1 METPAPRTNLPALLQ
16 PGTNL
21 DAFESILG
29 TGAAARSIRAFGR
42 RAAAVDATVLITGET
57 GTGKG
62 VLAHAIHGAG
72 ARGRAPFVAINCA
85 GVPESLF
92 ESEFFGHVRG
102 AFTGALHT
110 HKGLLEQAD
119 RGTVFLDEAGELP
132 LGMQAKLL
140 TVLEDG
146 QVRRVGAE
154 RAVKV
159 DVRVIAATGIDLAAA
174 VRAQRFRSDLY
185 HRLKVLSFRLPP
197 LRERK
202 SDLPLLALHYVQA
215 HGQKYARPRAR
226 LTDDA
231 LELLQAHDWPGNI
244 RELAHTIEAAVVCSE
259 SGEIDSTV
267 LQPLMITTRSP
278 ATARVLETPSGR
290 YSFLGTAAEEQTS
303 ILEALRFCRG
313 NKTLAARR
321 LGMSRNT
328 LLSKLRRIELDH
340 VISQMTRTENT
351 ENTSAQTAMEKK
363 LDAVNPERDA
373 AQRTPDSAQMR
384 ERQEN

>member
-1 METPAPRTNLPALLQ
+1 METPAPPSNLPPLLQ
-16 PGTNL
+16 PGTSL

-29 TGAAARSIRAFGR
+29 TSVAARSIRAFGR
-42 RAAAVDATVLITGET
+42 RAAAIDATVLITGET

-62 VLAHAIHGAG
+62 VLARAIHEAA
-72 ARGRAPFVAINCA
+72 ARCRAPFIAINCA

-119 RGTVFLDEAGELP
+119 RGTLFLDEAGELP

-154 RAVKV
+154 RALKV

-174 VRAQRFRSDLY
+174 VRAQRFRSDLF

-202 SDLPLLALHYVQA
+202 ADLPLLVQHYVQT
-215 HGQKYARPRAR
+215 HGQKYARPRAV

-259 SGEIDSTV
+259 SGEIDSIM
-267 LQPLMITTRSP
+267 LQPLLTPARASTTVP
-278 ATARVLETPSGR
+278 VLETPSGR

-328 LLSKLRRIELDH
+328 LLSKLRRIELDN
-340 VISQMTRTENT
+340 VISQMTSTEKT
-351 ENTSAQTAMEKK
+351 LTQTAMEKER
-363 LDAVNPERDA
+363 DAVNPEHNT
-373 AQRTPDSAQMR
+373 AQRTHDSAQMR

>member
-1 METPAPRTNLPALLQ
+1 METPAPPSNLLALLQ
-16 PGTNL
+16 PGTSL
-21 DAFESILG
+21 DSFDSILG
-29 TGAAARSIRAFGR
+29 TSPAARSIRAFGR

-62 VLAHAIHGAG
+62 VLARAIHEAG
-72 ARGRAPFVAINCA
+72 ARCRAPFIAINCA

-119 RGTVFLDEAGELP
+119 RGTLFLDEAGELP

-154 RAVKV
+154 RALKV
-159 DVRVIAATGIDLAAA
+159 DVRVIAATGIDLGAA
-174 VRAQRFRSDLY
+174 VRTQRFRSDLY

-202 SDLPLLALHYVQA
+202 TDIPLLAQHYVQA
-215 HGQKYARPRAR
+215 HGQKYARPRAV
-226 LTDDA
+226 LTDEA
-231 LELLQAHDWPGNI
+231 LELLQAHDWPGNV

-259 SGEIDSTV
+259 SGEVDSTV
-267 LQPLMITTRSP
+267 LQPLLIPTRTS

-290 YSFLGTAAEEQTS
+290 YSFLGTAAEEQSS

-328 LLSKLRRIELDH
+328 LLSKLRRIELDN
-340 VISQMTRTENT
+340 VISQMTSTENT
-351 ENTSAQTAMEKK
+351 LTQTAMEKER
-363 LDAVNPERDA
+363 DAVNPQHNT
-373 AQRTPDSAQMR
+373 AQRALDSAQMR

>member
-1 METPAPRTNLPALLQ
+1 LVQARLPA
-16 PGTNL
+16 
-21 DAFESILG
+21 
-29 TGAAARSIRAFGR
+29 RS
-42 RAAAVDATVLITGET
+42 VLITGET